1 MNVNRL
7 YIANIFVFHGRKSCG
22 GKITYGSHVKPA
34 IVYHTNKGEY
44 LDLFTKEKYKLGND
58 DVDLGD
64 LYIYLKD
71 GLMPMCDKIDVKFG
85 KLNMPRRKIKKKL
98 LSTAALLKEKEDD
111 K

>member
-7 YIANIFVFHGRKSCG
+7 YTANIFIYHGRKNDN
-22 GKITYGSHVKPA
+22 GKITYGSFVKSA
-34 IVYHTNKGEY
+34 VVYHTNNGEY
-44 LDLFTKEKYKLGND
+44 MDLFTKENYKLGNS
-58 DVDLGD
+58 DVHLGE

-71 GLMPMCDKIDVKFG
+71 GLIPICGSLHVDFK

-98 LSTAALLKEKEDD
+98 LSTADLLKEKEDD